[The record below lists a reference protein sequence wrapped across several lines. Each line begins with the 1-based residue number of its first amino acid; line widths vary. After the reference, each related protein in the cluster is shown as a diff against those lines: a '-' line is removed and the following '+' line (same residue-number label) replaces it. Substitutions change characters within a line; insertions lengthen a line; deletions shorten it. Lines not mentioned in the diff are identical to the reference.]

1 MKKTITIIISAV
13 MVLTMALSAAP
24 TTAFA
29 ASTTAVAASSLTKSG
44 TTKSSYSVKVGKTKT
59 LKAKVKFKKNAYSVA
74 AVAKSFK
81 VTTSAEGKIAIT
93 DITFKRSSDKV
104 WTAYV
109 KVKAAKAGKST
120 ITVKT
125 TKGSKKSVKWTVTGK
140 KKATSGPA
148 KPAEQTVALQ
158 DVTISNDAPIVGD
171 KISVALYPSNATIK
185 SYQWRAD
192 CQAISGATGSSY
204 TATKSDV
211 GKKIDVIVVDKNSNT
226 IASFQTSKVQ
236 SASDSGSS
244 EPTKPATTVSVN
256 TVRARLYQVRDMLI
270 AEGVNYYSSGC
281 DIFSKRI
288 SQQACG
294 QWATTLHNLCFP
306 SNCNVTAYTG
316 ADAANYASTNLRPGD
331 VYQYANH
338 IVTVV
343 DMQYDVTI
351 PDGMPHAGETA
362 NMLVTTDTGVGA
374 PYIFSTC
381 YFTGKPGT
389 SGIQVLAGPGGRLL
403 CNENA
408 YINGYVDR
416 IVTYY

>member
-24 TTAFA
+24 TRVFA
-29 ASTTAVAASSLTKSG
+29 ASTTAVEATSLTKKS
-44 TTKSSYSVKVGKTKT
+44 TKDSYTVKVGKTKT

-81 VTTSAEGKIAIT
+81 VTTSAKGNIAIT

-104 WTAYV
+104 WTACV

-125 TKGSKKSVKWTVTGK
+125 TKGSKKSVKWTINGK
-140 KKATSGPA
+140 KTTTPVE
-148 KPAEQTVALQ
+148 PTEQTVALQ
-158 DVTISNDAPIVGD
+158 DVTISNDAPVVGD

-226 IASFQTSKVQ
+226 IASFQTSEVQ

-244 EPTKPATTVSVN
+244 EPTEPATTVSVN

-270 AEGVNYYSSGC
+270 AEGVDYYSSGC
-281 DIFSKRI
+281 VIFSKRI
-288 SQQACG
+288 SQQSCG

-306 SNCNVTAYTG
+306 SNCNVTVHTG

-331 VYQYANH
+331 IYQYGDGYH
-338 IVTVV
+338 VVTVV

-362 NMLVTTDTGVGA
+362 NMLVTTDTGVGD

-389 SGIQVLAGPGGRLL
+389 SGIQVLAGPYGCRLL
-403 CNENA
+403 CDENA
-408 YINGYVDR
+408 YINGCVDR

>member
-24 TTAFA
+24 TRVFA
-29 ASTTAVAASSLTKSG
+29 ASTTAVEATSLTKKS
-44 TTKSSYSVKVGKTKT
+44 TKDSYTVKVGKTKT

-81 VTTSAEGKIAIT
+81 VTTSAKGNIAIT

-104 WTAYV
+104 WTACV

-125 TKGSKKSVKWTVTGK
+125 TKGSKKSVKWTINGK
-140 KKATSGPA
+140 KTTTPVE
-148 KPAEQTVALQ
+148 PTEQTVALQ
-158 DVTISNDAPIVGD
+158 DVTISNDAPVVGD

-226 IASFQTSKVQ
+226 IASFQTSEVQ

-244 EPTKPATTVSVN
+244 EPTEPATTVSVN
-256 TVRARLYQVRDMLI
+256 TVRATLYQVRDMLI
-270 AEGVNYYSSGC
+270 AEGVNYYCSGC
-281 DIFSKRI
+281 DISSKRI
-288 SQQACG
+288 SQQSCG

-306 SNCNVTAYTG
+306 SNCNVTVHTG

-331 VYQYANH
+331 VYQYGDH
-338 IVTVV
+338 VVTVV

-351 PDGMPHAGETA
+351 PDGMPYAGETA
-362 NMLVTTDTGVGA
+362 NMLVTTDTGVGV
-374 PYIFSTC
+374 PYFFSTC

-389 SGIQVLAGPGGRLL
+389 SGIEVLAGSGDRLL
-403 CNENA
+403 CDENA